1 MRKLKALTQVALV
14 LAAVV
19 AASATSLA
27 QWPKYTAPGV
37 PMAAD
42 GKPNLDAPTPRL
54 ANGKP
59 DLSGVWEIPFGRG
72 RGGAAT
78 PAAAGQRGVTPATSA
93 PQPAAAR
100 GPAPTV
106 VPAVGGAFGNIG
118 ANTEGG
124 APYLPWAAEL
134 VKKRVA
140 DNSKDNP
147 DANCLPMG
155 IGQLNGHIYPR
166 KIISTPTEVL
176 IIYEGSGTTVREI
189 FLDGRT
195 LPKDPEPWWNGYSV
209 GHWEGDTLVVE
220 TTGLMDDG
228 WLDVRGSPITNKGKI
243 TERFRRPNY
252 GTLELE
258 EIIEDPS
265 VYTKPFSA
273 RLNYRISTD
282 TQLIEFVCLDKDA
295 SHYVGGSGAPAKT
308 ESPK

>member
-1 MRKLKALTQVALV
+1 VTVAAIVRKIVPLV
-14 LAAVV
+14 AVV
-19 AASATSLA
+19 AFGSAPLFA
-27 QWPKYTAPGV
+27 QWPKYPAPGV
-37 PMAAD
+37 PAGPD
-42 GKPNLDAPTPRL
+42 GKPNLEAPTPRL
-54 ANGKP
+54 NGKP
-59 DLSGVWEIPFGRG
+59 DLSGVWEIPFGGNRG
-72 RGGAAT
+72 RGPNANGAA
-78 PAAAGQRGVTPATSA
+78 PAGAAGGRQGRNADPNA
-93 PQPAAAR
+93 P
-100 GPAPTV
+100 

-118 ANTEGG
+118 ANTQGG
-124 APYLPWAAEL
+124 APYQQWAADL
-134 VKKRVA
+134 VKKRMA

-166 KIISTPTEVL
+166 KIIQTPTEVL

-189 FLDGRT
+189 FLDGRS
-195 LPKDPEPWWNGYSV
+195 LPSDPEPWWNGYSV
-209 GHWEGDTLVVE
+209 GHWEGETLVVE

-243 TERFRRPNY
+243 TERFRRPNF

-258 EIIEDPS
+258 EIIDDPT

-295 SHYVGGSGAPAKT
+295 SHYVGSAAVPPGKSNSGR
-308 ESPK
+308 

>member
-1 MRKLKALTQVALV
+1 MKLKRIVSIAFVIT
-14 LAAVV
+14 AVT
-19 AASATSLA
+19 AISPILFA
-27 QWPKYTAPGV
+27 QWPKYTPPGV
-37 PMAAD
+37 PMGAD
-42 GKPNLDAPTPRL
+42 GKPSLEAPTPRL

-59 DLSGVWEIPFGRG
+59 DLSGVWEIPFGFGGGRG
-72 RGGAAT
+72 RGAASAVDGTAPPGRSGAAAQT
-78 PAAAGQRGVTPATSA
+78 GTTAPAA
-93 PQPAAAR
+93 
-100 GPAPTV
+100 
-106 VPAVGGAFGNIG
+106 VPAIGGAFGNIG
-118 ANTEGG
+118 ANTQGG

-166 KIISTPTEVL
+166 KIISTPTEVI

-209 GHWEGDTLVVE
+209 GRWDGDTLVVE

-228 WLDVRGSPITNKGKI
+228 WLDLRGSPITNKGKI
-243 TERFRRPNY
+243 TEKFRRPNY

-258 EIIEDPS
+258 EFIEDPT

-282 TQLIEFVCLDKDA
+282 TQLLEFVCLDKDA
-295 SHYVGGSGAPAKT
+295 SHYVGATPAKPA
-308 ESPK
+308 EAK